1 MSASNEGYYVRCVTC
16 GDHYWRHADEDE
28 DLVCPLCREEQ
39 AKHEA
44 MRQQQGEL
52 NMTPEEIEYELAHC
66 TGTTCYRR
74 FGITRAVATDGAIRM
89 AELCGA
95 YWLLDAI
102 ASHIPNAKKL
112 CGPVDMQ
119 FWTLRVDTEHSTA
132 ILYVSDGNKC
142 TEEKVQKFEHTD
154 FPLSEV
160 QIRVGFE
167 EVEGGALIPILC
179 LPSED

>member
-112 CGPVDMQ
+112 CGPFDMQ
-119 FWTLRVDTEHSTA
+119 FWKFTVNMADRNG
-132 ILYVSDGNKC
+132 ILSVSDGNC
-142 TEEKVQKFEHTD
+142 EFREVQKIEYTD
-154 FPLSEV
+154 FPLSEI